1 MNISQQR
8 CSQQFFHSIARYKS
22 DTKAHQL
29 RLWPPAAAT
38 GHHGLAAT
46 TMDPVPCCYSA
57 LRSAGSSIS
66 NNMVGD
72 ALWYQPQ
79 LFALVTLEY
88 KCDVVVPIYCANK
101 THCDMQNDH
110 ESVKKKLSY

>member
-1 MNISQQR
+1 MNISQQK
-8 CSQQFFHSIARYKS
+8 CSQQFFHSVARYKS

-29 RLWPPAAAT
+29 RFWPPAAAT

-46 TMDPVPCCYSA
+46 PMDPVPCCYSE

-72 ALWYQPQ
+72 ALWHQPQ
-79 LFALVTLEY
+79 LFALVTLDY
-88 KCDVVVPIYCANK
+88 KCDVVVSIYCANK